1 MTAVVGGASLLV
13 LVALVR
19 ISTSLR
25 RVSRAL
31 APRKPES

>member
-19 ISTSLR
+19 ISTRLR
-25 RVSRAL
+25 RISHAL